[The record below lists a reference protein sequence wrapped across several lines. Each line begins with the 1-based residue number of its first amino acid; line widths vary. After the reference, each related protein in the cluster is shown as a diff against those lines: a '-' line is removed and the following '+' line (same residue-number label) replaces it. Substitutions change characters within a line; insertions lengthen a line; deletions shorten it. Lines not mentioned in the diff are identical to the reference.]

1 MPQTDLQRNAQRCLP
16 RQQLRKGVATDIRAI
31 FNASERTDAEM
42 LLQRLLDKYAQTA
55 SALVTWAE
63 ENLIEGLTIF
73 AFPEAHRRQLRT
85 TNMLERLNKEL
96 KRLAT
101 LFPNEASCLRLV
113 TVVLMETS
121 QEWATGKVYLNLTDD

>member
-1 MPQTDLQRNAQRCLP
+1 
-16 RQQLRKGVATDIRAI
+16 VATDIRAI